1 MAELPSSP
9 HLRAKSPFP
18 ALWTGFLLMALL
30 TVVALGLSIGQWSR
44 PIAGMLVD
52 PFGWVD
58 NFGWPGWSGYR
69 HGLAYPDRINAVAEH
84 RLDLRAP
91 GDDLDRIASDKI
103 RNVREGTNTSIH
115 TSTSVPLEPPHAGG
129 ASLPHGMAAEPS
141 LRLLVEQGQG
151 FRMVSVQ
158 VERVGVPAW
167 LVLCGGYLLLAWV
180 WLGAAGILYTARP
193 QSRAVGSFVRWVMVA
208 AVLLITLFD
217 FHTTRMLVPI
227 TLVAYACLPAA
238 LIEIGL
244 CFPERIPLLQAR
256 PQLLWLLR
264 LCDAALAG
272 LLLYGFIRH
281 RSFRGIADVATG
293 VSIVALTILFSLRC
307 VQAEGRRRVQL
318 LVALLLLLPIYLLV
332 GGMLLW
338 SPEHAA
344 PYLYVVVIPA
354 TVLGALGMAYALL
367 RFDLWDSRTLL
378 RKPGLRPLL
387 SVVLA
392 FVVSLLAAIGFVGT
406 RGLPDAVQVLYLV
419 GMVGGTGVFLRRASE
434 WIDAKLFPADVR
446 YQATVEQLSM
456 RFTDL
461 ASTAAVAEVVEQALV
476 RSVDCARV
484 RLLPVA
490 APVWS
495 AGNDSKGLGRFL
507 PKVAQVMAAAIEN
520 QRTDLPESAVHSD
533 RAEARSATVGRDSGE
548 GPAPAAVPPNQAP
561 LAQGLQPLRSA
572 VKAAG
577 LFSLTPEQEQ
587 ALLKGELV
595 YLAPVKQLTYSVQ
608 ALWSWLLIAVR
619 FRDHIIGLI
628 AVAPKSVAQVFTPAT
643 ESLLRTIANQAALAL
658 FCAGLSE
665 QAEARRRTQE
675 SLLHTQAD
683 LAMSALAHEVRHALP
698 TDPTSLS
705 NLQRALESL
714 AQPPRPKLAPLRL
727 RTVIEQGRLLLHD
740 RLRARL
746 LELDL
751 LPALELDGDRESVA
765 LIISNLLDNA
775 LSDCPAH
782 GRVGI
787 TTRIEP
793 DQRLCVAIWHSQ
805 AHVSAPTLDGKRD
818 SQSPDAGQAGP
829 SLLARIDSPG
839 SEPAIPA
846 EQRRVALHHAIAEL
860 LLQAHGWQLRHAR
873 HAGRHEAEILIPES
887 AWRRKRTVDG
897 EGAAGHS
904 GDALGE
910 SQPGADRDPRSH
922 ENSQDDL
929 PAQRP
934 I

>member
-1 MAELPSSP
+1 MTGLPSP

-30 TVVALGLSIGQWSR
+30 TVVALGLSIGQWTR
-44 PIAGMLVD
+44 PIAGVLVD
-52 PFGWVD
+52 PFGWID

-69 HGLAYPDRINAVAEH
+69 QGLAYPDRVNAVGEH
-84 RLDLRAP
+84 HLSLHDPA
-91 GDDLDRIASDKI
+91 DDLDRLAAAQLHSASHAQAAPDRTPGSASTI
-103 RNVREGTNTSIH
+103 GT
-115 TSTSVPLEPPHAGG
+115 
-129 ASLPHGMAAEPS
+129 SLPASEPASRS
-141 LRLLVEQGQG
+141 LRLLIEQTQG
-151 FRMVSVQ
+151 FRMVPVQ

-193 QSRAVGSFVRWVMVA
+193 QSRAVGSFVRWVLVA
-208 AVLLITLFD
+208 AILLITLFD
-217 FHTTRMLVPI
+217 FHTTRVLVPI
-227 TLVAYACLPAA
+227 TLAAYACLPAA

-244 CFPERIPLLQAR
+244 CFPERIPVLQAR
-256 PQLLWLLR
+256 PRLLWILR

-272 LLLYGFIRH
+272 ILLYGYIRH

-293 VSIVALTILFSLRC
+293 ISIVGLTILLALRC
-307 VQAEGRRRVQL
+307 IQAEGRRRMQL

-344 PYLYVVVIPA
+344 PYLYVVVIPT

-387 SVVLA
+387 TAVLA
-392 FVVSLLAAIGFVGT
+392 FVVSLLAAVGFVGT

-419 GMVGGTGVFLRRASE
+419 GMVGGTGVFLRHASE
-434 WIDAKLFPADVR
+434 RIDAKLFPAEVR

-461 ASTAAVAEVVEQALV
+461 ASTAAVAEVVEQAVV

-484 RLLPVA
+484 RLLPIV

-520 QRTDLPESAVHSD
+520 QRSDTPDSAVHSG
-533 RAEARSATVGRDSGE
+533 RASAPAAAARDSGD
-548 GPAPAAVPPNQAP
+548 GPATSGPATVAH
-561 LAQGLQPLRSA
+561 GLQPLRHA

-577 LFSLTPEQEQ
+577 LFTLTPEQEQ

-595 YLAPVKQLTYSVQ
+595 YLAPVRQMTYSVQ

-643 ESLLRTIANQAALAL
+643 ESLLRTVANQAALAL

-683 LAMSALAHEVRHALP
+683 LAMSALAREVQQALP
-698 TDPTSLS
+698 LS
-705 NLQRALESL
+705 PESEARLRVALSAL
-714 AQPPRPKLAPLRL
+714 AQPAAPKLGPLRL
-727 RTVIEQGRLLLHD
+727 RSVIEQSRLLLHD

-751 LPALELDGDRESVA
+751 LPALELDGDPNGVA
-765 LIISNLLDNA
+765 LIVSNLLDNA
-775 LSDCPAH
+775 LLVCPPP
-782 GRVGI
+782 GRIGI
-787 TTRIEP
+787 STRIEA
-793 DQRLCVAIWHSQ
+793 DQRLCVAIWYSLPAAAHPEPTHPHGSDRDDSSTAHSEVQ
-805 AHVSAPTLDGKRD
+805 RLLVSEAASPETTSAAERRSRALHRAIADLLSQVHGFELRSVQRD
-818 SQSPDAGQAGP
+818 RRHTTEV
-829 SLLARIDSPG
+829 L
-839 SEPAIPA
+839 IPA
-846 EQRRVALHHAIAEL
+846 T
-860 LLQAHGWQLRHAR
+860 
-873 HAGRHEAEILIPES
+873 
-887 AWRRKRTVDG
+887 AWRRGRILDSDG
-897 EGAAGHS
+897 TS
-904 GDALGE
+904 GPSGE
-910 SQPGADRDPRSH
+910 QWSDSLPEPAREARGPH
-922 ENSQDDL
+922 HSQDEL
-929 PAQRP
+929 SANRP
-934 I
+934 S

>member
-1 MAELPSSP
+1 MAALPSP

-18 ALWTGFLLMALL
+18 ALWTGFVLMALL

-44 PIAGMLVD
+44 PIAGVLVD
-52 PFGWVD
+52 PFGWID
-58 NFGWPGWSGYR
+58 NFGWPGWTGYR
-69 HGLAYPDRINAVAEH
+69 QGLAYPDRVNAVGEH
-84 RLDLRAP
+84 RLSLQAP
-91 GDDLDRIASDKI
+91 AEDLDRLAAAQLASSPPPASD
-103 RNVREGTNTSIH
+103 
-115 TSTSVPLEPPHAGG
+115 
-129 ASLPHGMAAEPS
+129 AAARP
-141 LRLLVEQGQG
+141 LRLLIEQTSG
-151 FRMVSVQ
+151 FRMVPVQ
-158 VERVGVPAW
+158 AERVGVPAW

-193 QSRAVGSFVRWVMVA
+193 QSRAVGSFVRWVLVA

-227 TLVAYACLPAA
+227 TLAAYACLPAA

-244 CFPERIPLLQAR
+244 CFPERIPILQAR
-256 PQLLWLLR
+256 PRLLWILR
-264 LCDAALAG
+264 LFDAALAG
-272 LLLYGFIRH
+272 LLLYGYIRH
-281 RSFRGIADVATG
+281 KSFRGIADLATG
-293 VSIVALTILFSLRC
+293 LSIVGLTILLALRC
-307 VQAEGRRRVQL
+307 VQAEGRRRMQL

-344 PYLYVVVIPA
+344 PYLYVVVIPT

-387 SVVLA
+387 TAVLA
-392 FVVSLLAAIGFVGT
+392 FVVSLLSAVGFVGT
-406 RGLPDAVQVLYLV
+406 RGLPDAVQVLYLI
-419 GMVGGTGVFLRRASE
+419 GMVGGTGLFLRRASE
-434 WIDAKLFPADVR
+434 WIDAKLFPAEVR

-484 RLLPVA
+484 RLLPIA

-520 QRTDLPESAVHSD
+520 QRSDTPESALHGGRPAASPPT
-533 RAEARSATVGRDSGE
+533 AARESGDA
-548 GPAPAAVPPNQAP
+548 PASPAAAPAAH
-561 LAQGLQPLRSA
+561 GLQPLRHS

-577 LFSLTPEQEQ
+577 LFTLSPEQEQ
-587 ALLKGELV
+587 EILKGELV
-595 YLAPVKQLTYSVQ
+595 YLAPVRQLSYSVQ
-608 ALWSWLLIAVR
+608 ALWSWLLIGVR

-683 LAMSALAHEVRHALP
+683 LAMSALAREIIQSLP
-698 TDPTSLS
+698 DQPDSTSLRS
-705 NLQRALESL
+705 ALTLL
-714 AQPPRPKLAPLRL
+714 AQPALPKPGPLRL
-727 RTVIEQGRLLLHD
+727 RAVVEQSRLLLHD

-751 LPALELDGDRESVA
+751 PPGLELDGDSDGVA
-765 LIISNLLDNA
+765 LIVSNLLDNA
-775 LSDCPAH
+775 LMGCPPP

-787 TTRIEP
+787 TARIES
-793 DQRLCVAIWHSQ
+793 DQRLCVAIWHSP
-805 AHVSAPTLDGKRD
+805 ATDAKGERTAAAPDPA
-818 SQSPDAGQAGP
+818 SPG
-829 SLLARIDSPG
+829 LLALASDSP
-839 SEPAIPA
+839 PPA
-846 EQRRVALHHAIAEL
+846 ERRRLALHQAVAAL
-860 LLQAHGWQLRHAR
+860 LAQAHGFELRRGLSTGRHAT
-873 HAGRHEAEILIPES
+873 EILIPAS
-887 AWRRKRTVDG
+887 AWRRKRIPDAEGGGTSG
-897 EGAAGHS
+897 ELLTDSLPDAGRDARGPDSAA
-904 GDALGE
+904 E
-910 SQPGADRDPRSH
+910 
-922 ENSQDDL
+922 DL
-929 PAQRP
+929 ATSRGG
-934 I
+934 

>member
-1 MAELPSSP
+1 MTGLPSP

-44 PIAGMLVD
+44 PIAGMVVD

-69 HGLAYPDRINAVAEH
+69 QGLAYPDRVNAVGEH
-84 RLDLRAP
+84 RLDLQAP
-91 GDDLDRIASDKI
+91 ADDLDRHAAQALQPASDAPQGSPAT
-103 RNVREGTNTSIH
+103 R
-115 TSTSVPLEPPHAGG
+115 P
-129 ASLPHGMAAEPS
+129 
-141 LRLLVEQGQG
+141 LRLLIEQTNG
-151 FRMVSVQ
+151 FRMVPVQ
-158 VERVGVPAW
+158 AERIGVPAW
-167 LVLCGGYLLLAWV
+167 LVLCGGYLFLAWV

-193 QSRAVGSFVRWVMVA
+193 QSRAVGSFVRWVLVA

-217 FHTTRMLVPI
+217 FHTTRRLVPI
-227 TLVAYACLPAA
+227 TLVAYASLPAA

-244 CFPERIPLLQAR
+244 CFPERIPLLAVR
-256 PQLLWLLR
+256 PRLLWLLR
-264 LCDAALAG
+264 LCDAVLAG
-272 LLLYGFIRH
+272 LLLYGYYRH
-281 RSFRGIADVATG
+281 KSFRSVADLAMG
-293 VSIVALTILFSLRC
+293 LSIVGLTILLALRC

-344 PYLYVVVIPA
+344 PYLYVVVIPT

-387 SVVLA
+387 NAVLA
-392 FVVSLLAAIGFVGT
+392 FVVSLLAAVGFVGT
-406 RGLPDAVQVLYLV
+406 RGLPDAVAVLYLV
-419 GMVGGTGVFLRRASE
+419 VMVGGTAVFLRRASE
-434 WIDAKLFPADVR
+434 WIDAKLFPAEVR

-484 RLLPVA
+484 RLLPVV

-495 AGNDSKGLGRFL
+495 AGNDSKNLGRFL

-520 QRTDLPESAVHSD
+520 GRSDTPESAQPTGPRDGRS
-533 RAEARSATVGRDSGE
+533 AARSRDSGDGQPAQSATVQ
-548 GPAPAAVPPNQAP
+548 PVVV
-561 LAQGLQPLRSA
+561 AQGLGPLRQA

-577 LFSLTPEQEQ
+577 LFSLSSDQEQ
-587 ALLKGELV
+587 ALLRGELV
-595 YLAPVKQLTYSVQ
+595 YLAPVRQMTYSVQ

-683 LAMSALAHEVRHALP
+683 LAMSALAREVRTALLSSSV
-698 TDPTSLS
+698 DPPSLGA
-705 NLQRALESL
+705 ALTRL
-714 AQPPRPKLAPLRL
+714 AQLPPPKPGPQRL
-727 RTVIEQGRLLLHD
+727 RAVIEQSRLLLHD
-740 RLRARL
+740 RLRTRL

-751 LPALELDGDRESVA
+751 LPALEVDGDADGLA
-765 LIISNLLDNA
+765 LLISNLIDNA
-775 LSDCPAH
+775 LLLCPPP
-782 GRVGI
+782 GRIGI
-787 TTRIEP
+787 TTSIEG
-793 DQRLCVAIWHSQ
+793 DQRLCVAIWDSGDPRP
-805 AHVSAPTLDGKRD
+805 ATTKDSAPPSPTTDALALPSLLATDG
-818 SQSPDAGQAGP
+818 QSPDAA
-829 SLLARIDSPG
+829 STSPD
-839 SEPAIPA
+839 
-846 EQRRVALHHAIAEL
+846 RRRTALHHAVADL
-860 LLQAHGWQLRHAR
+860 LCQAHGWELRR
-873 HAGRHEAEILIPES
+873 SQRAGRSAAELLIPAA
-887 AWRRKRTVDG
+887 AWRKKRVLDG
-897 EGAAGHS
+897 EGGGGTS
-904 GDALGE
+904 GEIAVDG
-910 SQPGADRDPRSH
+910 QPDPTDPRSP
-922 ENSQDDL
+922 ETSQDDL
-929 PAQRP
+929 AARKPA
-934 I
+934 